1 MWKFVSKKMRPEM
14 SRQIFADKKLS
25 SVFDHQNMNISTDL
39 DRSVFRTLSSIYDL
53 FSQNIFVR
61 DV

>member
-1 MWKFVSKKMRPEM
+1 MRPEM